1 MSLICWQTGSWKT
14 GSGVGAITIV
24 IDAESGATPLL
35 AEIDTFTKVFKPF
48 LSLFFCQSDT
58 FCVANIYLQKSADTI
73 LFSELSPQ
81 SKQRASCQCGV
92 LWLRCAWI
100 ASLLFQMQR
109 QNDGSIYL
117 LTNIVILIFL

>member
-1 MSLICWQTGSWKT
+1 MSLICWQTGSWQT

-92 LWLRCAWI
+92 CGYDAR
-100 ASLLFQMQR
+100 
-109 QNDGSIYL
+109 GSHHSCSKCNGKMMVVFIY
-117 LTNIVILIFL
+117 